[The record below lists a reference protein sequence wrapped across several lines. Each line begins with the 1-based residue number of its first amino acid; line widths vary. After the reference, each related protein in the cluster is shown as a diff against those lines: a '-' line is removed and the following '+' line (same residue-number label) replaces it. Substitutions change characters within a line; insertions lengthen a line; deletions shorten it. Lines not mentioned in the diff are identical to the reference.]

1 MSFGENRK
9 KDFLLKDILE
19 FKTVLN
25 EFLQG
30 KFIFVK
36 FSEIF
41 LIVKISFNWL
51 LHVLTVIGDF
61 SKHSWSAYPV
71 GLLNT
76 GYYNQMMSGSP
87 AEAICLVPTLC
98 HTLLSGNLLVQE
110 RNSITRES
118 LYATNRSRD
127 NALRIAF
134 VSFMFFYLASS
145 FKAICCPKLCKIS

>member
-1 MSFGENRK
+1 MPFGENRK

-51 LHVLTVIGDF
+51 LHVLIVIGDF

-76 GYYNQMMSGSP
+76 GYYNQMLSGSP

-98 HTLLSGNLLVQE
+98 HTLYCQETCWFRKETALQGSHRMLLTGEEIMLLGLLS
-110 RNSITRES
+110 
-118 LYATNRSRD
+118 
-127 NALRIAF
+127 
-134 VSFMFFYLASS
+134 
-145 FKAICCPKLCKIS
+145 